1 MRTGDIIN
9 FLGWVTA
16 ISFSLAI
23 SNFFVKYVNKNYI
36 SKLGKEK
43 KQIVDMYRKV
53 MKIIIKNHKLVGTIA
68 VVSVLTH
75 FFVSFSAN
83 RISITGIIAALIMVS
98 IFCLGVYGAF
108 INKNYKAMWLKV
120 HRVLAFTLL
129 IAIATHVLIK

>member
-1 MRTGDIIN
+1 MRTGDLIG

-23 SNFFVKYVNKNYI
+23 LNFFVKYINKKYI

-43 KQIVDMYRKV
+43 KQLVDMYRKV
-53 MKIIIKNHKLVGTIA
+53 MKIIIKNHKLVGSIA

-75 FFVSFSAN
+75 FFIAFSSN
-83 RISITGIIAALIMVS
+83 RISITGIIAATIMAS
-98 IFCLGVYGAF
+98 IFCLGVYGAY

-120 HRVLAFTLL
+120 HRVLAFTLIL
-129 IAIATHVLIK
+129 AIATHVLIR